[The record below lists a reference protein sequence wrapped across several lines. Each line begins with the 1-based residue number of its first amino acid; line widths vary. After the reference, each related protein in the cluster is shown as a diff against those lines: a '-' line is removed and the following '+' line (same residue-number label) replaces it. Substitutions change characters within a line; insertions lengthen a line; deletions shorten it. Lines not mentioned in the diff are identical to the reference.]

1 LVVVG
6 RLASIAGTGQIR
18 LRVFSRHA
26 DTAAEYPATRIQN
39 DLAEGEIVGGGHGK
53 GIEVILPLWH
63 AVFKKIFL
71 L

>member
-26 DTAAEYPATRIQN
+26 DTAAEYRAARIQK
-39 DLAEGEIVGGGHGK
+39 DLAGEEIVGGCHGK
-53 GIEVILPLWH
+53 RIEVILPLWH
-63 AVFKKIFL
+63 AVFRKIFL

>member
-1 LVVVG
+1 VQH
-6 RLASIAGTGQIR
+6 AFKTI
-18 LRVFSRHA
+18 SRR
-26 DTAAEYPATRIQN
+26 EKSS
-39 DLAEGEIVGGGHGK
+39 GGGHGK